1 MAMGDERQM
10 EGLVES
16 ALPKGLYRVVLEDG
30 KTITASI
37 SSAARRVLVR
47 VIPGDRVR
55 LEISA
60 FDPTRGK
67 ISAKIQR
74 KS

>member
-1 MAMGDERQM
+1 MGDERQM